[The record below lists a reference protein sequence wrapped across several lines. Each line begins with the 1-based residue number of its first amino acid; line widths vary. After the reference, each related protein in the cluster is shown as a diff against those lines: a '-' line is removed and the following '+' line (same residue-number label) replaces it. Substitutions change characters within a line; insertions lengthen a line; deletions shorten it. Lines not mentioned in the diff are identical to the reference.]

1 MSSPNFR
8 EEILFAG
15 RLFCRFGN
23 SSYIC
28 LAFDC
33 VTNCLVMNNDTLEF
47 VTFAIGSVA
56 ERLHKSPAEIYR
68 LFKRSGVIS
77 GYLVPAYDVLHTFG
91 RQYLVD
97 DLLDFM
103 REKGVELC

>member
-1 MSSPNFR
+1 
-8 EEILFAG
+8 
-15 RLFCRFGN
+15 
-23 SSYIC
+23 
-28 LAFDC
+28 
-33 VTNCLVMNNDTLEF
+33 MNNDALEF

-56 ERLHKSPAEIYR
+56 ERVHKSPAEIYK
-68 LFKRSGVIS
+68 LFKQTNLIL

-103 REKGVELC
+103 KEKGVKL